1 MNWAAIIW
9 LVLMI
14 VFICA
19 ESATVS
25 MTSLWFALGALVAMI
40 ASLLGAQLWLQ
51 VCLFVAVSAV
61 LLWLLRPVAKKY
73 FTPMLVR
80 TNVDAIIGTEGI
92 VTAQINNL
100 NAVGTVK
107 LSGLEWSARSSS
119 GDPIAPGTRVKVDR
133 IEGVKAYV
141 TPVEIKEKV

>member
-9 LVLMI
+9 LVLMT

-19 ESATVS
+19 EMTTVS
-25 MTSLWFALGALVAMI
+25 MTSLWFAAGALVAMI
-40 ASLLGAQLWLQ
+40 AGLLGAQLWLQ

-73 FTPMLVR
+73 FTPKLVR
-80 TNVDAIIGTEGI
+80 TNVDAVIGTEGI
-92 VTAQINNL
+92 VIDEIDNL
-100 NAVGTVK
+100 RSVGTVK
-107 LSGLEWSARSSS
+107 LGALQWTARSTS
-119 GDPIAPGTRVKVDR
+119 GETVLPGTRVRVDR
-133 IEGVKAYV
+133 VEGVKAFV

>member
-9 LVLMI
+9 LVLMT

-19 ESATVS
+19 EMATVS
-25 MTSLWFALGALVAMI
+25 MTSLWFAAGALVAMI
-40 ASLLGAQLWLQ
+40 AGLLGAQLWLQ

-73 FTPMLVR
+73 FTPKLVR
-80 TNVDAIIGTEGI
+80 TNVDAVIGTEGI
-92 VTAQINNL
+92 VIDEIDNL
-100 NAVGTVK
+100 RSVGTVK
-107 LSGLEWSARSSS
+107 LGALQWTARSTS
-119 GDPIAPGTRVKVDR
+119 GETVLPGTRVRVDR
-133 IEGVKAYV
+133 VEGVKAFV